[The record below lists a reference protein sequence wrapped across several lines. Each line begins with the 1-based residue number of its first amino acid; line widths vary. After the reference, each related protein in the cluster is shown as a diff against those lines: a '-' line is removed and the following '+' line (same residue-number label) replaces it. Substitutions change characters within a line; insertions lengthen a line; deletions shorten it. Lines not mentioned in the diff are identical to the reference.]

1 MLGSFPLNRD
11 VPKKNVSPAP
21 KSQHLVGLGLDGSD
35 GHKRLTQGDGFTLAG
50 GSEDT
55 HEKMTEV
62 VIRTTEDLARKG
74 RSLQEAD
81 AREVHDLLKKHSD
94 RS

>member
-1 MLGSFPLNRD
+1 M
-11 VPKKNVSPAP
+11 PKKNVSPAQ
-21 KSQHLVGLGLDGSD
+21 KTQHLVGLGLDGTD
-35 GHKRLTQGDGFTLAG
+35 GHKRVTRGDGFTLAG

-74 RSLQEAD
+74 RSLREAD
-81 AREVHDLLKKHSD
+81 VREVQDLLKRHSE

>member
-1 MLGSFPLNRD
+1 M
-11 VPKKNVSPAP
+11 PKRNVSSAQ
-21 KSQHLVGLGLDGSD
+21 KNQHLIGLGLDGTD
-35 GHKRLTQGDGFTLAG
+35 GHKRVTRGDGFTLAG
-50 GSEDT
+50 GSEIT

-74 RSLQEAD
+74 RSLHEAD
-81 AREVHDLLKKHSD
+81 VREVEDLLKKHSE

>member
-1 MLGSFPLNRD
+1 LLGQFVQNRD
-11 VPKKNVSPAP
+11 VPKKNVSSAP
-21 KSQHLVGLGLDGSD
+21 KSQHLVGLGLDSTD

-50 GSEDT
+50 GSEGT

-81 AREVHDLLKKHSD
+81 VREVQDLLKKHSD

>member
-1 MLGSFPLNRD
+1 
-11 VPKKNVSPAP
+11 
-21 KSQHLVGLGLDGSD
+21 
-35 GHKRLTQGDGFTLAG
+35 
-50 GSEDT
+50 
-55 HEKMTEV
+55 MTEV